1 MRVLSPR
8 ESAAVLAAIKAQ
20 SPRRTRRGHARL
32 LGDLTAPQPGMNGVG
47 YSQQDPHSFPT
58 EGLVYDE
65 QIVFGDPTAVPLASL
80 PNTQSL
86 IDLNNTQNAGS
97 SSSTSTGAPPAASV
111 TWQSYNYTIFN
122 FVASSSGSIQVIG
135 ANLKRQA
142 LLVQNQDA
150 NNAIYFNLGQSAGLG
165 QGILLNAGFGLL
177 WEIKPPSNFVTVFC
191 PAGAALGVVAEAQ

>member
-1 MRVLSPR
+1 MRVLSPS
-8 ESAAVLAAIKAQ
+8 ESAAVLAAIRAKA
-20 SPRRTRRGHARL
+20 PRRVRRGHARL

-65 QIVFGDPTAVPLASL
+65 NIVFGDPNAVPLSSL
-80 PNTQSL
+80 PNTQGL
-86 IDLNNTQNAGS
+86 IDLNTTVNQSQAS
-97 SSSTSTGAPPAASV
+97 APAAAPGSASLS
-111 TWQSYNYTIFN
+111 WQPYNYTIFN
-122 FVASSSGSIQVIG
+122 FVANNSLSPQQVLG
-135 ANLKRQA
+135 ANPKRQA

-150 NNAIYFNLGQSAGLG
+150 ANAIYFNLGQNAGLG